1 MKLGANHY
9 IATANGDAAEQLKV
23 LGGAKVMLVTA
34 DKPELIKPLIGG
46 LALGGE
52 MILAATSMEAIGW
65 STMDFIGGVASVK
78 GTFTD
83 AGELAATRVGIPIP
97 PAGTAKHRMPRY
109 IPRRFPPN
117 SPIFAKTRDFDSPSQ
132 CLCKTSLEDVGEGA
146 DTRLFRMFK
155 RT

>member
-109 IPRRFPPN
+109 IPRRSPPRIPPFLPKPAI
-117 SPIFAKTRDFDSPSQ
+117 SIPPRSVCVKPP
-132 CLCKTSLEDVGEGA
+132 
-146 DTRLFRMFK
+146 
-155 RT
+155 

>member
-83 AGELAATRVGIPIP
+83 AGWDSDSPRWHREAPHAPLHPEKIP
-97 PAGTAKHRMPRY
+97 PRIPPFLPKPAISIPPRSVCVK
-109 IPRRFPPN
+109 PP
-117 SPIFAKTRDFDSPSQ
+117 
-132 CLCKTSLEDVGEGA
+132 
-146 DTRLFRMFK
+146 
-155 RT
+155 